1 MNTNTQTALRNFIH
15 FFLLSKWNIS
25 NDGCSLLLSRIYYFL
40 TFFSSHFCRSFF
52 LKDLYNIRLF
62 QVKKWKQK
70 WYSMR
75 NEIISYESTKA
86 EIGMLVGEDE
96 DVFCLHYESNIINL
110 TFWYD
115 KSFVSIHH
123 PANHLLVLSVV
134 RAHIS
139 VGWFDLLGYSR
150 PYLRLI
156 CANLRM
162 YFDKSSFSIVTFSL
176 VALLFFSPQPIGI
189 IIFRRFHGKL
199 IHQNPLARWW
209 CLDKL
214 LFVRSFVCLFGISK
228 LHYEMKWNEENS
240 ARWK

>member
-1 MNTNTQTALRNFIH
+1 MRTR
-15 FFLLSKWNIS
+15 
-25 NDGCSLLLSRIYYFL
+25 
-40 TFFSSHFCRSFF
+40 TF
-52 LKDLYNIRLF
+52 
-62 QVKKWKQK
+62 
-70 WYSMR
+70 
-75 NEIISYESTKA
+75 
-86 EIGMLVGEDE
+86 
-96 DVFCLHYESNIINL
+96 FCLHYESNIINL

-162 YFDKSSFSIVTFSL
+162 YFNKSSFSIVTFSL

-209 CLDKL
+209 WC
-214 LFVRSFVCLFGISK
+214 FFRSFIRLFIWNFEIA
-228 LHYEMKWNEENS
+228 LRNEMKWRKLGEVKIKGNDGDAAATTTREQSNEE
-240 ARWK
+240 